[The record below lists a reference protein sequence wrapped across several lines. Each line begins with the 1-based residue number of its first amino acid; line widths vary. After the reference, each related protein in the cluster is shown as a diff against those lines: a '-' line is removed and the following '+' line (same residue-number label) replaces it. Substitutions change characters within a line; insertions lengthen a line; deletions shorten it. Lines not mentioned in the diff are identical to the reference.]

1 MFVRLLYQ
9 AYSVGRLIRS
19 GIKHRNAGF
28 THVQVDQKV
37 LPFSFF
43 NYIVYNPSLRAATDL
58 ETILKYEKE
67 HCKQKT
73 QFRCNCSL
81 AFFNLSVVQSFC
93 MVVSKKVAQNIE
105 YAADEATLREV
116 TPKKNTNTDS

>member
-43 NYIVYNPSLRAATDL
+43 NYIVYNPSLHAATDL
-58 ETILKYEKE
+58 ETILKHQKE
-67 HCKQKT
+67 YCKQKH
-73 QFRCNCSL
+73 SL
-81 AFFNLSVVQSFC
+81 DVIAVQLFLIFQWFNPFAWL
-93 MVVSKKVAQNIE
+93 
-105 YAADEATLREV
+105 Y
-116 TPKKNTNTDS
+116 